1 MNPEYLSIQELQ
13 LLLNYL
19 GEQFTI
25 KSPLHNT
32 SLFSLQRQENAYT
45 LTQTSKP
52 QDLNNTA
59 ATYQDQSREIPTT
72 NDLLQALLASGIL
85 TYTNLQDFT
94 QTLSNYHKSLAIKKL
109 YFCTDTNTIYHRFI
123 TTYQHQTNLLDPRQ
137 LLLVDTIK
145 SEIEAHLNY
154 KYNKKDIE
162 NLKSHAPPHLKSYL
176 DSQLNKRKKHAR
188 IAAYQA
194 RPEYSILQSQAHNIL
209 HGIRPSSNDKEDNDK
224 IIIET
229 LSNYEK
235 EHKNALIL
243 FLTADSSIVDICRS
257 HGIEAFHF
265 TMPTL
270 QPSTQLQADPQQ
282 LCTALFLLTKI
293 FGIIK
298 TDSITLTGDFSNT
311 ESDPNTTIKIDF
323 PNQDI
328 QENIHRDLRICRKL
342 LNQHLPTT
350 L

>member
-13 LLLNYL
+13 LLLNHL
-19 GEQFTI
+19 GEDFTI
-25 KSPLHNT
+25 KSPLHNKE
-32 SLFSLQRQENAYT
+32 LFSVQREENTYT
-45 LTQTSKP
+45 LTQTSQP
-52 QDLNNTA
+52 QQLNEIA
-59 ATYQDQSREIPTT
+59 ATYQDQTSEMPTT
-72 NDLLQALLASGIL
+72 NDLIQALLASGIL
-85 TYTNLQDFT
+85 TYTNLDEFT
-94 QTLSNYHKSLAIKKL
+94 HILSNYHKSLKIKKL

-123 TTYQHQTNLLDPRQ
+123 TTYQHHTNLLDQRQ
-137 LLLVDTIK
+137 LLLIDTIK

-154 KYNKKDIE
+154 KYSTKDIE
-162 NLKSHAPPHLKSYL
+162 KLKAHSPPHLKSYL
-176 DSQLNKRKKHAR
+176 DSQLNKRKKYAR
-188 IAAYQA
+188 IAAYLA

-229 LSNYEK
+229 LADYEK

-257 HGIEAFHF
+257 QGIEAFHF
-265 TMPTL
+265 KMPSL
-270 QPSTQLQADPQQ
+270 QQSKEHQAEPQQ

-298 TDSITLTGDFSNT
+298 ADSLTLIGDFSSK
-311 ESDPNTTIKIDF
+311 EADPNNTIKIEF
-323 PNQDI
+323 SNQDV
-328 QENIHRDLRICRKL
+328 QESIHRDIRICRKL
-342 LNQHLPTT
+342 LNQQLPTT